1 MPRCQKPRYTK
12 EYVNWAEVPLFLSPA
27 DVSILWK
34 LTEKTIT
41 KMLND
46 GTLKGFKVGDRWR
59 IPKENVQNYGAEQ

>member
-12 EYVNWAEVPLFLSPA
+12 EYVDWAEVPLFLSPA

-41 KMLND
+41 NMLND

-59 IPKENVQNYGAEQ
+59 IPKESVQNYGIKQ